1 MHQSRI
7 CDTIVI
13 DIYEYV
19 DVYDNLIYVTEAK
32 GLGIIL
38 VILQTVCYTGVVA
51 AVLGFCNSHPKAK
64 SLTELGKAGDH
75 LN

>member
-7 CDTIVI
+7 HDTIVI
-13 DIYEYV
+13 NIYEYV

-38 VILQTVCYTGVVA
+38 VILQTVCYTGA
-51 AVLGFCNSHPKAK
+51 A
-64 SLTELGKAGDH
+64 
-75 LN
+75 

>member
-7 CDTIVI
+7 HDTIVI
-13 DIYEYV
+13 NIYEYV

-38 VILQTVCYTGVVA
+38 VILQTVCYTGA
-51 AVLGFCNSHPKAK
+51 GSHEHDPKSGGVSILA
-64 SLTELGKAGDH
+64 
-75 LN
+75 